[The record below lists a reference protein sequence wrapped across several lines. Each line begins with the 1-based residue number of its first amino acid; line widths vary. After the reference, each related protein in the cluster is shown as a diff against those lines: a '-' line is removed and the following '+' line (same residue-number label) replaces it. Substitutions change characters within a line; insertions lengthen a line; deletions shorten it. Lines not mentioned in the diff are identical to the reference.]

1 MSTRERPSTT
11 PSPDADAP
19 DTEAPERTVTQIRR
33 GRVRRRMVMLAVAA
47 AAMSLVY
54 QFAMVTGSWD
64 YVMDLRSRQL
74 AALVVVGIATGVAA
88 LMFQTITHNR
98 ILTPNVMGFDAL
110 YRLVNTL
117 FVWVFGS
124 AVVVTIDAQMH
135 FIVDTVVMTLFGVL
149 LYRWILRRT
158 TRDLF
163 VLVLIGIVM
172 GALFTSLTLF
182 ASRLLS
188 PDDFLTLQDLNF
200 TSFNTVDP
208 QLLTVTAVITALALA
223 ASVPLCRKLDVIALG
238 RDSAVTLGIEY
249 RRVVDRTLIIVT
261 ILVATS
267 TALVGPMTFV
277 GLIVANLARSLFPT
291 YRHSILMVASAL
303 FGIVITVGGQF
314 VAARLLD
321 FTTTLS
327 VVVNLIGGVYFIW
340 LLLRETDL

>member
-1 MSTRERPSTT
+1 MSTVERSRTV
-11 PSPDADAP
+11 
-19 DTEAPERTVTQIRR
+19 DTESTEAAARATTEIRR
-33 GRVRRRMVMLAVAA
+33 SRTRRRMVVLTAVAVGFA
-47 AAMSLVY
+47 LVY

-64 YVMDLRSRQL
+64 YVMNLRARQL
-74 AALVVVGIATGVAA
+74 AALVVVGAATGVAS

-124 AVVVTIDAQMH
+124 AIVVTVDAQMH
-135 FIVDTVVMTLFGVL
+135 FLIDTVVMTLFGVL

-172 GALFTSLTLF
+172 GTLFTSLTLF

-208 QLLTVTAVITALALA
+208 DLLAITAVITAASLA
-223 ASVPLCRKLDVIALG
+223 AAVPLCRKLDVIALG
-238 RDSAVTLGIEY
+238 RDSAVTLGIDY

-261 ILVATS
+261 VLVATS

-277 GLIVANLARSLFPT
+277 GLIVANLARRLFPT

-303 FGIVITVGGQF
+303 FGVVITVGGQF